1 MEIALLIVVILGLGL
16 NLWHTVLARDETE
29 KQFEQIRVDIIELG
43 KMFKKINE
51 KLEIVEK
58 ELIAKLKRQVR
69 DKEFLDQFR
78 KEGE

>member
-29 KQFEQIRVDIIELG
+29 KQFEQIGVDIIELG

-58 ELIAKLKRQVR
+58 ELIAKPKRQIR
-69 DKEFLDQFR
+69 DKQFLDKFR

>member
-29 KQFEQIRVDIIELG
+29 KQFEQIGVDIIELG

-58 ELIAKLKRQVR
+58 ELIAKPKRQVR

>member
-29 KQFEQIRVDIIELG
+29 KQFEKIRVDIIELG

-58 ELIAKLKRQVR
+58 ELIAKPKRQIR
-69 DKEFLDQFR
+69 DKQFLDKFR

>member
-29 KQFEQIRVDIIELG
+29 KQFEQIGVDIIELG

-51 KLEIVEK
+51 KLETFEK
-58 ELIAKLKRQVR
+58 ELIAKPIRQIR
-69 DKEFLDQFR
+69 DKEFLDKFR

>member
-29 KQFEQIRVDIIELG
+29 KQFEQIGVDIIELG

-51 KLEIVEK
+51 KLETVEK
-58 ELIAKLKRQVR
+58 ELVAKPK
-69 DKEFLDQFR
+69 
-78 KEGE
+78 